1 MFDGEAFGA
10 EIVEAVKAYV
20 ASIEAPLREEIAALQ
35 RRLDALPQPA
45 DGKDADPAVVAAMV
59 AAAVA
64 DIPPAA
70 PGKDAD
76 LEAVRAMIAEAIAAL
91 PAPQEGKSVTA
102 EELTPLIAEEARKA
116 AAELPP
122 APAGKDADPDVTR
135 ALVAEAVAALPK
147 PQDGKSVSLD
157 DVQPMVAEA
166 VQRAVAAL
174 PAPKDGEPGRD
185 GIAAP
190 VVAAAIKDHEGELVL
205 TLTDGTILR
214 TGIFDGKDGK
224 DGEPGLDVD
233 DIDLTLAQDG
243 RTVVFGFERGALKQS
258 FEIAFPV
265 VLDRGVYREGQTY
278 EHGDAVTW
286 GGSLWIA
293 QRETSAKPETGSDWR
308 LAVKRGRDGKDATP
322 TERRPSGPI
331 VVA

>member
-1 MFDGEAFGA
+1 MLDLEVLGA
-10 EIVEAVKAYV
+10 EIAAVVLEQVRAATEPLRQKLDELQRAVAERPVPVDGKDADPAVIAAMVAEAVA
-20 ASIEAPLREEIAALQ
+20 Q
-35 RRLDALPQPA
+35 LPAPA
-45 DGKDADPAVVAAMV
+45 DGKDADPEAVRALIAE
-59 AAAVA
+59 AVA
-64 DIPPAA
+64 DIPRPQDGRSVTIEDVA
-70 PGKDAD
+70 P
-76 LEAVRAMIAEAIAAL
+76 MIAD
-91 PAPQEGKSVTA
+91 
-102 EELTPLIAEEARKA
+102 EARRA
-116 AAELPP
+116 AAELP
-122 APAGKDADPDVTR
+122 APVVPTADEVR
-135 ALVAEAVAALPK
+135 AMVEEAVAALPP
-147 PQDGKSVSLD
+147 PQDGRSVTAEE
-157 DVQPMVAEA
+157 VAPLVADA

-278 EHGDAVTW
+278 EQGDAVTW

-293 QRETSAKPETGSDWR
+293 QRDTSAKPETDGDWR